1 MAGVKLVNEQSIL
14 LNKLT
19 ALLITYL
26 LIQVQ
31 YLMMKV
37 VEIVDIESED
47 DYDDGEKETAV

>member
-1 MAGVKLVNEQSIL
+1 MNEQSIL

>member
-1 MAGVKLVNEQSIL
+1 MNEQSIL

-47 DYDDGEKETAV
+47 DYDDGEKETAVEVVLL